1 MGSRRRIFYGIHG
14 YGRGHAARAQ
24 AILPDL
30 LERYDVRIFAG
41 DDAYDHL
48 TREGYHVTRIPVL
61 RYYANPRT
69 GKRSARLTIQRNT
82 PGMLD
87 QWLDGPIVQ
96 MVRDEIERF
105 QPDVILSDSEGW
117 THRAGK
123 LLGVPRISF
132 DHYGI
137 MAYCDLP
144 LSRADR
150 LIARAESVLYKKLVS
165 RPERIIVV
173 AFFEGTPRRDGV
185 TVVGP
190 ILRKEVRDTE
200 PTDGEHLLVYFT
212 NAREHFTPA
221 IEAALKQLDTPV
233 KVYGPS
239 REGVEGNVEFCPI
252 GNLPFVRHLAGAR
265 GVFST
270 AGNQLCSEAIHFGKP
285 LLLVPEEALE
295 QRLNAQFIER
305 WNAGLATT
313 KKQITP
319 DLLRTFLARCE
330 EFSENA
336 RKHRRD
342 GIAEALAAID
352 RAINELA

>member
-1 MGSRRRIFYGIHG
+1 MGRKRRIFYGVHG

-24 AILPDL
+24 AILPEL
-30 LERYDVRIFAG
+30 LQRYDVRIYAG
-41 DDAYDHL
+41 DDACDHL
-48 TREGYHVTRIPVL
+48 TREGYEVRRIPVL
-61 RYYANPRT
+61 RYYASPRT
-69 GKRSARLTIQRNT
+69 GKRSPWLTIRRNT

-87 QWLDGPIVQ
+87 QWLDGPTVQ
-96 MVRDEIERF
+96 MLRDEMERF
-105 QPDVILSDSEGW
+105 APDVVLSDSEGW

-123 LLGVPRISF
+123 LLGLPRISF

-137 MAYCDLP
+137 MAYCELP

-150 LIARAESVLYKKLVS
+150 LIARAESLLYKKLVS
-165 RPERIIVV
+165 RPERIIVA
-173 AFFEGTPRRDGV
+173 AFYEGTPKRDGV

-190 ILRKEVRDTE
+190 ILRKEVRQAQPAD
-200 PTDGEHLLVYFT
+200 DGHLLVYFT

-221 IEAALKQLDTPV
+221 IEAALKQLETPV
-233 KVYGPS
+233 KVYGPG
-239 REGVEGNVEFCPI
+239 REGVEGNVEFCPV
-252 GNLPFVRHLAGAR
+252 GNLPFVRHLAGCR

-295 QRLNAQFIER
+295 QRLNAQFIQR
-305 WNAGLATT
+305 WGAGMSTT

-319 DLLRTFLARCE
+319 ELLRGFLSRCE
-330 EFSENA
+330 EFSANA
-336 RKHRRD
+336 RQHRRD

-352 RAINELA
+352 RAIEDLA